1 MRDRLQIWKGDIS
14 NTSVPTLEVL
24 LDIRDLLV
32 EIKNGL
38 VDVENEVAD
47 LKNASGIGH
56 GIGVD

>member
-14 NTSVPTLEVL
+14 GTSVPTLEVL

-38 VDVENEVAD
+38 VDVESKVAN
-47 LKNASGIGH
+47 LKNASRIGH
-56 GIGVD
+56 GIGID